1 MSLLRHLGHC
11 LLFLKIRKEGNVKE
25 EGKKGIGFDS
35 TVYEL
40 WEGVLTVSVLEPK
53 N

>member
-1 MSLLRHLGHC
+1 M
-11 LLFLKIRKEGNVKE
+11 KEK
-25 EGKKGIGFDS
+25 GKKGISFDS

-40 WEGVLTVSVLEPK
+40 WEGVFTVSVLDPK